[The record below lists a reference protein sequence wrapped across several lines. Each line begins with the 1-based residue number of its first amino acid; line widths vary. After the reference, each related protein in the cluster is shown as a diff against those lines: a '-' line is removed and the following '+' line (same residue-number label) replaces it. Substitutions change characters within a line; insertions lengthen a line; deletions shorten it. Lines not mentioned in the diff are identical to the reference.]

1 MRDIQDF
8 DSIMIQ
14 LASPEKIRAW
24 SYGEVKKPETINYR
38 TLRPEKDGLFCERI
52 FGTTKEWECYCGK
65 FKSIR
70 YKGVI
75 CDRCGVE
82 VTHFKVRRERM
93 GHIELA
99 SPVSHIWYYRSV
111 PSRMG
116 LLLDLSIAALRS
128 VLYYEKYIVIDPGDT
143 DLKKMELVTEE
154 EYAEAKERYGMS
166 FSAGIGA
173 EAIRTL
179 LEGLDLDALSAELRQ
194 QMVEKGGKADKRL
207 LKRIEIVENF
217 RDSGN
222 KPEWMI
228 LDVIPVIPPELRP
241 MVQLD
246 GGRFA
251 TSDLNDLY
259 RRVINRNNRLKRLM
273 TLNAPDIIIRNE
285 KRMLQ
290 EAVDALFDNSKKK
303 RVVKG
308 ASNRPLKS
316 LSDMLKGK
324 QGRFRQNLLGK
335 RVDYSGR
342 SVIVVGPELKLHQC
356 GLPTKMAL
364 ELYKP
369 FIMKKLV
376 EKDVVYNIKKA
387 KTLVETESPEV
398 WQILDDVVKEHPVL
412 LNRAPTLHR
421 LGIQAFEPILVDGK
435 AIKLH
440 PLVCHAFNAD
450 FDGDQMAV
458 HVPLTQAAQ
467 IECWSLMLSARNLLN
482 PANGKPIVFPSQDM
496 VLGLNYLTKDKKGAK
511 GEGRLFS
518 SIDEVRMALDMGS
531 VDYNAVIK
539 VRKDGKVLETT
550 PGRLMLN
557 EELPK
562 EIGYINYTLGDKE
575 LKALIA
581 RVYSELGAYVT
592 VRMLDAVKET
602 GFKYATIFG
611 ATIGVEDILIPD
623 IKKDMIGKANSE
635 VQEIQLQ
642 YQHGHITQEERYNRV
657 IEVWSKTN
665 EDLTNEMMKKL
676 KEDKGGFNPVYMMAN
691 SGARGSRSQIRQL
704 AGMRGLMAKP
714 SGDIIELPIRSNFKE
729 GLSVIEFFIS
739 TNGARKGLADT
750 ALKTADAGYL
760 TRRLVDIAQD
770 VVVNEEDCGTI
781 NGLDMTALKDGEE
794 IVETIGDRIEG
805 RFTLERVK
813 HPITGEIIVDV
824 NELITDDKA
833 QVIESAGIESVRI
846 RTVLTCEAKYGV
858 CQKCY
863 GRNLATNQTVEIGEA
878 VGIIAA
884 QSIGQ
889 PGTQLTMR
897 TFHIGGAA
905 TKASEENRIYLKY
918 PVVVRGIQGIAV
930 KIESGEQLFTR
941 RGFVLVSRVLDSI
954 ELQKGDRLHFH
965 DGDKVVKGQSL
976 LKRGKEELISGH
988 NAYVLMKEKE
998 HRMYLIAQEQK
1009 VEIRNGASLLVSV
1022 DEVLPAEE
1030 TLATFDPFSE
1040 PIISEHDGT
1049 VKFEDIVLGTT
1060 LKEEI
1065 NEDTGNIEKK
1075 ITDFSSESLQ
1085 PRIKIVNK
1093 KGEDLAV
1100 YFIPGSA
1107 YLNVNDGDKIKAGRT
1122 LAKMLK
1128 ESVKTRDITGGLPR
1142 VGELFEARR
1151 PKSAAVLAQ
1160 ISGKVHFKGI
1170 VKGKR
1175 IIVVED
1181 EFVKEFKHLVPMGR
1195 HLLVREGDIVEA
1207 GEMLCDGNVDPHDVL
1222 QILGENAL
1230 QRFMMNEVQEVY
1242 RLQGVGI
1249 NDKHIGVIIRQM
1261 MRKVEITSV
1270 GDTNFIYGQHVDKH
1284 RFHEEN
1290 QKVIR
1295 EGGQP
1300 AIARPLL
1307 LGITRASLNIDS
1319 FFSAA
1324 SFQETTRVLTNA
1336 AIAGSIDY
1344 LRGLKEN
1351 VIIGHPI
1358 PAGTGIKK
1366 YRALKLYD
1374 ENAEDLDA
1382 KMQVILEAKKK
1393 EKENA
1398 EALREEIIQSVQEGS
1413 DNDAD
1418 DYSDDE

>member
-1 MRDIQDF
+1 
-8 DSIMIQ
+8 MI
-14 LASPEKIRAW
+14 
-24 SYGEVKKPETINYR
+24 
-38 TLRPEKDGLFCERI
+38 
-52 FGTTKEWECYCGK
+52 
-65 FKSIR
+65 
-70 YKGVI
+70 
-75 CDRCGVE
+75 
-82 VTHFKVRRERM
+82 
-93 GHIELA
+93 
-99 SPVSHIWYYRSV
+99 
-111 PSRMG
+111 
-116 LLLDLSIAALRS
+116 
-128 VLYYEKYIVIDPGDT
+128 
-143 DLKKMELVTEE
+143 
-154 EYAEAKERYGMS
+154 
-166 FSAGIGA
+166 
-173 EAIRTL
+173 
-179 LEGLDLDALSAELRQ
+179 
-194 QMVEKGGKADKRL
+194 EKGAKVDKRL
-207 LKRIEIVENF
+207 LKRIGIVEDF

-222 KPEWMI
+222 RPEWMI
-228 LDVIPVIPPELRP
+228 LDVVPVIPPELRP

-273 TLNAPDIIIRNE
+273 ALNAPDIIIRNE

-467 IECWSLMLSARNLLN
+467 IECWTLMLSAKNLLN
-482 PANGKPIVFPSQDM
+482 PANGTPVVFPSQDI
-496 VLGLNYLTKDKKGAK
+496 VLGIYYLSKDKTGAK
-511 GEGRLFS
+511 GEGKRFS
-518 SIDEVRMALDMGS
+518 GVDEVFLALDADGI
-531 VDYNAVIK
+531 DYGAMIK
-539 VRKDGKVLETT
+539 VPYKGSLLETT
-550 PGRLMLN
+550 AGRLIMN
-557 EELPK
+557 EGFPE
-562 EIGYINYTLGDKE
+562 GVDYINYTMGDKE
-575 LKALIA
+575 IKKVIA
-581 RVYSELGAYVT
+581 KVYAELGAYTT
-592 VRMLDAVKET
+592 VRMLDAIKDM
-602 GFKYATIFG
+602 GFKYATVFG
-611 ATIGVEDILIPD
+611 ATIGVEDVLIPSC
-623 IKKDMIGKANSE
+623 KKDMIEKANKA
-635 VQEIQLQ
+635 VVGIQDQ

-657 IEVWSKTN
+657 VEVWSKTN
-665 EDLTNEMMKKL
+665 DDLTNEMMRELEK
-676 KEDKGGFNPVYMMAN
+676 DQDGFNPVYMMAN
-691 SGARGSRSQIRQL
+691 SGARGSKSQIRQL

-714 SGDIIELPIRSNFKE
+714 SGDIIELPIRANFKE

-770 VVVNEEDCGTI
+770 VVVNTDDCGTI
-781 NGLDMTALKDGEE
+781 NGLEMRALKDGEE
-794 IVETIGDRIEG
+794 IVETLADRISG

-813 HPITGEIIVDV
+813 HPITGEMIVDV
-824 NELITDDKA
+824 NELITDEKA
-833 QVIESAGIESVRI
+833 EQIDAAGIESVRV
-846 RTVLTCEAKYGV
+846 RTVLTCEAEYGV
-858 CQKCY
+858 CKKCY
-863 GRNLATNQTVEIGEA
+863 GRNLATNKTVEIGEA

-905 TKASEENRIYLKY
+905 TKASEENKILLKY
-918 PVVVRGIQGIAV
+918 PVRVKEIQGITV
-930 KIESGEQLFTR
+930 TLESGEALFTR
-941 RGFVLVSRVLDSI
+941 RGYVIVNRILESLEI
-954 ELQKGDRLHFH
+954 QKGDRLHFH
-965 DGDKVVKGQSL
+965 DGDKVVKGQNI
-976 LKRGKEELISGH
+976 LKREKEEIQAGH
-988 NAYVLMKEKE
+988 NAYVLIEKDRS
-998 HRMYLIAQEQK
+998 RMHLIAQEQK
-1009 VEIRNGASLLVSV
+1009 VEVRNGAALHVKAG
-1022 DEVLPAEE
+1022 DFLPAEQ
-1030 TLATFDPFSE
+1030 TIASFDPFSD
-1040 PIISEHDGT
+1040 PIIAEFDGT
-1049 VKFEDIVLGTT
+1049 VKFEDIILGTT

-1075 ITDFSSESLQ
+1075 ITDYTSESLQ
-1085 PRIKIVNK
+1085 PRIRIVDK
-1093 KGEDLAV
+1093 KGEDMAV
-1100 YFIPGSA
+1100 YFLPGAS
-1107 YLNVNDGDKIKAGRT
+1107 YLNINDGDKIKAGRII
-1122 LAKMLK
+1122 AKLLK
-1128 ESVKTRDITGGLPR
+1128 ESVKTGDITGGLPR
-1142 VGELFEARR
+1142 VGELFEARH
-1151 PKSAAVLAQ
+1151 PKTSAILAL
-1160 ISGKVHFKGI
+1160 ISGIVRFRGI
-1170 VKGKR
+1170 VKAKR
-1175 IIVVED
+1175 VIVVED
-1181 EFVKEFKHLVPMGR
+1181 AFGNEFKHLVPMGR
-1195 HLLVREGDIVEA
+1195 HLLVREGDTVEA
-1207 GEMLCDGNVDPHDVL
+1207 GEPLCDGSKDPHDVL

-1230 QRFMMNEVQEVY
+1230 QRFMMDEVQEVY

-1249 NDKHIGVIIRQM
+1249 DDKHIGVIIRQM

-1270 GDTNFIYGQHVDKH
+1270 GDTNFIFGGHVDKH

-1290 QKVIR
+1290 AKVVR

-1300 AIARPLL
+1300 AIGRPLL

-1336 AIAGSIDY
+1336 AIAGSVDY

-1358 PAGTGIKK
+1358 PAGTGMKK
-1366 YRALKLYD
+1366 YRNMKLYD
-1374 ENAEDLDA
+1374 ENQEDLDA
-1382 KMQVILEAKKK
+1382 KMQLIMEAKQK
-1393 EKENA
+1393 EREDA
-1398 EALREEIIQSVQEGS
+1398 ELMRDEIIQSVQEGAVDTS
-1413 DNDAD
+1413 DYD
-1418 DYSDDE
+1418 DSDEE

>member
-8 DSIMIQ
+8 DSITIK
-14 LASPEKIRAW
+14 LASPDQIRAW

-82 VTHFKVRRERM
+82 VAHPKVRRERM

-116 LLLDLSIAALRS
+116 LLLDLSVSDLRS
-128 VLYYEKYIVIDPGDT
+128 ILYYEKYIVIDPGDT
-143 DLKKMELVTEE
+143 DLRKMELLTEE
-154 EYAEAKERYGMS
+154 DYLDAKERYGMS

-173 EAIRTL
+173 EAIRSL
-179 LEGLDLDALSAELRQ
+179 LEELDLEALSAELRE
-194 QMVEKGGKADKRL
+194 QMVAKGAKADKRL
-207 LKRIEIVENF
+207 LRRIEIVENF
-217 RDSGN
+217 CDSVN
-222 KPEWMI
+222 EPAWMVM
-228 LDVIPVIPPELRP
+228 DVIPVIPPELRP

-259 RRVINRNNRLKRLM
+259 RRVINRNNRLKRLLA
-273 TLNAPDIIIRNE
+273 LNAPDIIIRNE

-364 ELYKP
+364 ELFKP

-376 EKDVVYNIKKA
+376 EKDVVYNIKRA
-387 KTLVETESPEV
+387 KTLVEQATPEV
-398 WQILDDVVKEHPVL
+398 FAVLDEVVKEHPVL

-421 LGIQAFEPILVDGK
+421 LGIQAFEPVLVDGK
-435 AIKLH
+435 ALKLH
-440 PLVCHAFNAD
+440 PLVCNAYNAD

-467 IECWSLMLSARNLLN
+467 IEAWTLMLSSRNLLN
-482 PANGKPIVFPSQDM
+482 PANGQPIVLPSQDM
-496 VLGLNYLTKDKKGAK
+496 VLGINYLTRNRDGAK
-511 GEGRLFS
+511 GEGKYFS
-518 SIDEVRMALDMGS
+518 SSEEVVLAVESRAIDYQALIKIRIDDEWVDTTAGRIILNDELPEEVSFINESMGDRELRRFISRVYVEQGPAVTVKMLD
-531 VDYNAVIK
+531 VIK
-539 VRKDGKVLETT
+539 N
-550 PGRLMLN
+550 M
-557 EELPK
+557 
-562 EIGYINYTLGDKE
+562 
-575 LKALIA
+575 
-581 RVYSELGAYVT
+581 
-592 VRMLDAVKET
+592 

-611 ATIGVEDILIPD
+611 ATIGIDDIIIPE
-623 IKKDMIGKANSE
+623 IKREMIEGANTE
-635 VQEIQLQ
+635 VSAIQNQ
-642 YQHGHITQEERYNRV
+642 YQSGVITQDERYNKV
-657 IEVWSKTN
+657 VEVWSKTN
-665 EDLTNEMMKKL
+665 EDLTNEMMTNL
-676 KEDKGGFNPVYMMAN
+676 RGDRGGFNPVYMMAD

-770 VVVNEEDCGTI
+770 VVVTVEDCGTI
-781 NGLDMTALKDGEE
+781 NGIDMTALKDGEE
-794 IVETIGDRIEG
+794 IVETLADRIRG

-824 NELITDDKA
+824 NEEVSDEKA
-833 QVIESAGIESVRI
+833 DEIEAAGIEQVRI
-846 RTVLTCEAKYGV
+846 RTVLTCEAEYGV

-863 GRNLATNQTVEIGEA
+863 GRNLADNAVVNIGEA

-905 TKASEENRIYLKY
+905 TKTSEENRTYLKY
-918 PVVVRGIQGIAV
+918 PAMIR
-930 KIESGEQLFTR
+930 KIEGNTVQLDDGSVLFTR
-941 RGFVLVSRVLDSI
+941 KGFLYASRVLADYEI
-954 ELQKGDRLHFH
+954 KAKDELLVKH
-965 DGDKVVKGQSL
+965 DQKVVKGQAV
-976 LKRGKEELISGH
+976 LKRGKKETIADD
-988 NAYVLMKEKE
+988 NAYAIVKDKTL
-998 HRMYLIAQEQK
+998 YLVAQEQRI
-1009 VEIRNGASLLVSV
+1009 EIRNGAELYVEEGQIIAS
-1022 DEVLPAEE
+1022 EE
-1030 TLATFDPFSE
+1030 TIAGFDPFSE
-1040 PIISEHDGT
+1040 PIISEYSGI
-1049 VKFEDIVLGTT
+1049 VRFKDIVEGTT
-1060 LKEEI
+1060 LKKEVNEE
-1065 NEDTGNIEKK
+1065 TGNTEN
-1075 ITDFSSESLQ
+1075 
-1085 PRIKIVNK
+1085 KIVEHPVENMQPSLII
-1093 KGEDLAV
+1093 EDEEGGDVFTYPL
-1100 YFIPGSA
+1100 PNSA
-1107 YLNVNDGDKIKAGRT
+1107 YLNITDGETVKPGRT

-1151 PKSAAVLAQ
+1151 PKNAAVLAQ
-1160 ISGKVHFKGI
+1160 ISGTVRTGGV

-1175 IIVVED
+1175 VV
-1181 EFVKEFKHLVPMGR
+1181 FVDDAYEREFKHLVPMGR
-1195 HLLVREGDIVEA
+1195 HLLVRDGDIVEA
-1207 GEMLCDGNVDPHDVL
+1207 GEQLCDGNIDPHEVL
-1222 QILGENAL
+1222 AILGENAL
-1230 QRFMMNEVQEVY
+1230 QSFLVNEVQEVY
-1242 RLQGVGI
+1242 RLQGVNI

-1261 MRKVEITSV
+1261 MRKLEIVQV
-1270 GDTNFIYGQHVDKH
+1270 GDTTFIFGQQVDKH
-1284 RFHEEN
+1284 KFHEEN
-1290 QKVIR
+1290 ARVVRQ
-1295 EGGQP
+1295 GGQP
-1300 AIARPLL
+1300 AVARPLL

-1319 FFSAA
+1319 FISAA

-1336 AIAGSIDY
+1336 AIAGTTDS

-1351 VIIGHPI
+1351 VVIGHLI
-1358 PAGTGIKK
+1358 PAGTGMRNYKQI
-1366 YRALKLYD
+1366 RLFD
-1374 ENAEDLDA
+1374 DTTEDLDA
-1382 KMQVILEAKKK
+1382 HVSQILEERAR
-1393 EKENA
+1393 EKELEAQEEEETA
-1398 EALREEIIQSVQEGS
+1398 EVEVTE
-1413 DNDAD
+1413 
-1418 DYSDDE
+1418 